1 MESKNEAINPKH
13 LDYNEMIKDALNHKD
28 ELRALGYDVDMDG
41 TVTNAKTGRQV
52 FIDDYYAGARN
63 TARHAGDKE
72 RYTRISMNDGNPKDK
87 PFDYKGYLDTD
98 RPNKEKGLNMDSVKR
113 NKVSKFKTLNFE
125 TQPNE
130 KSQEYKKYSAYINR
144 KQAEID
150 DLNAEIDLTQAQLD
164 KVKQAQKDF
173 KANAMKKEESISD
186 DNIDV
191 SGYATIVEKQIP
203 IDDEYLD
210 TNADRIFDEE
220 LLLKPEYDGT
230 YIANHIRIAVDKTL
244 EDNYVVSAYYFLD
257 SSGYCAWIDEISS
270 SDLDELGGLSG
281 VVREIALME
290 NRTFEMRGS
299 SYATGETPDEMGI
312 EFPDDKLTE
321 AQIDVLQPAYF
332 SVDSDDAFFKG
343 YHYPRYR
350 WNGWAIPYFTLD
362 VAKAVAERYS
372 GGVYDYEITYDEQKD
387 AFHFIDKTDEAEYYE
402 EDIPKQTLST
412 TEGTLDLYGIG
423 GGCWIWDAYTKD
435 EMERCDYVG
444 CIFESL
450 QHNEPDFK
458 YKGIWIRHLP
468 DTNTVQFIV
477 SSEKADELNLDDT
490 VIDTIDYNNQSEAEL
505 KEYVDSQFDNKFFT
519 E

>member
-1 MESKNEAINPKH
+1 MENKNESK
-13 LDYNEMIKDALNHKD
+13 
-28 ELRALGYDVDMDG
+28 
-41 TVTNAKTGRQV
+41 
-52 FIDDYYAGARN
+52 
-63 TARHAGDKE
+63 
-72 RYTRISMNDGNPKDK
+72 S
-87 PFDYKGYLDTD
+87 
-98 RPNKEKGLNMDSVKR
+98 
-113 NKVSKFKTLNFE
+113 
-125 TQPNE
+125 
-130 KSQEYKKYSAYINR
+130 
-144 KQAEID
+144 
-150 DLNAEIDLTQAQLD
+150 
-164 KVKQAQKDF
+164 
-173 KANAMKKEESISD
+173 SD
-186 DNIDV
+186 IIDV
-191 SGYATIVEKQIP
+191 SAYARIVDKQIP
-203 IDDEYLD
+203 IDEEFIDK
-210 TNADRIFDEE
+210 NAEKVFDEE
-220 LLLKPEYDGT
+220 LELIDT
-230 YIANHIRIAVDKTL
+230 YKDIYLGNHIRVVVEKTL
-244 EDNYVVSAYYFLD
+244 DDIYSISIYYFLNTP
-257 SSGYCAWIDEISS
+257 GYCAWLGDVTDTDIETLGGISS
-270 SDLDELGGLSG
+270 
-281 VVREIALME
+281 VVREIVLNE
-290 NRTFEMRGS
+290 KGTFEARGGG
-299 SYATGETPDEMGI
+299 YATGEAPDEMGI

-402 EDIPKQTLST
+402 EDIHKQTLST